1 MVMMVMMM
9 GWIDGFISFLYHI
22 IPLEDVTYWKYTYC
36 ILFSQGYAIDPIR
49 GLEQSITIGRMIRL
63 IVLSRVMKTLLWKRL
78 RLGLLTRGREV
89 RAFTMRGK
97 TNSR

>member
-9 GWIDGFISFLYHI
+9 GWIDDFISFLYHI

-36 ILFSQGYAIDPIR
+36 ILFSQGYAVR
-49 GLEQSITIGRMIRL
+49 GLEQSITIGRTIRL

-78 RLGLLTRGREV
+78 RLGLLTRGGGAGLYEEGEDK
-89 RAFTMRGK
+89 FPMRLA
-97 TNSR
+97 